1 MQAGA
6 GKLGVIEASYASAI
20 IGVLSPVSSHC
31 LVSHSAFGIR
41 HSAFRIPHS
50 AFRIPHSAFRIPH
63 SAKVNQIL
71 CSSNRLA
78 RKRDHSEAVLPGA
91 SG

>member
-31 LVSHSAFGIR
+31 LVSHSAFRIPYSPFPIP
-41 HSAFRIPHS
+41 HSVFRIPHS
-50 AFRIPHSAFRIPH
+50 AFRIPHSE
-63 SAKVNQIL
+63 KGNQIL

-78 RKRDHSEAVLPGA
+78 RKRDHSDTVLPGA